1 MVFTPFSG
9 SGSECVAPKICVE
22 GAICGFEINKE
33 YYNIS
38 LERLKHCERENVQI
52 SLFEKGGV

>member
-1 MVFTPFSG
+1 MILTFIQ
-9 SGSECVAPKICVE
+9 CLLH
-22 GAICGFEINKE
+22 INKE

-52 SLFEKGGV
+52 SLFEKGVCEDNANGTGN